1 MEQKTNK
8 SWWRSISAPTVIG
21 WLSVCLLAGAYGRTL
36 DERWQQL
43 WAEMG
48 LLGLA
53 AALGLG
59 SIDRLRKAR
68 MKRLRDLAMQARF
81 EFGLDRLHQH
91 TATID
96 SINSAVRQLAQQASA
111 DMRSKLGTAQR
122 NRRRDQ
128 MELLADYPLEIV
140 PVDERAE
147 TSVLLPPIMGT
158 LQQVSSRVVSFEHIE
173 TVPTRTVMLNFCTGQ
188 KRLSFVVEVTWT
200 QKIDGAFSSG
210 GTVLAVGVPTEQL
223 KAEAA
228 TEEALV

>member
-1 MEQKTNK
+1 MEQKSGKT
-8 SWWRSISAPTVIG
+8 WWRVFSAPTVIG

-53 AALGLG
+53 AALGLS
-59 SIDRLRKAR
+59 SIDRLRKSR

-96 SINSAVRQLAQQASA
+96 SINSAVRQLAQQASL

-173 TVPTRTVMLNFCTGQ
+173 TVPTRTVMLNFSTGER
-188 KRLSFVVEVTWT
+188 RLSFVVEVTWT

-210 GTVLAVGVPTEQL
+210 GTVLAVGVPTAEYEL
-223 KAEAA
+223 EAA
-228 TEEALV
+228 LS